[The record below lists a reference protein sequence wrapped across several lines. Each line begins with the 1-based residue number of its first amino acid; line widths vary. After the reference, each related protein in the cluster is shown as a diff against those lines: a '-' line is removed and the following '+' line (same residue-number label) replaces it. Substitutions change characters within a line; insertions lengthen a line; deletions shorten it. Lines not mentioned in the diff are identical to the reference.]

1 MLLKSHL
8 LRIAITVMA
17 LVCMP
22 IRAVE
27 TDIRRDAAVDVI
39 ERVIPA
45 VVNIS
50 SKTVIQRKGYV
61 YDWWRDNWSPFSQD
75 LPPEYSAGSGVI
87 IDEEGY
93 VLTNA
98 HVIEQA
104 SEVTVKLH
112 DNRTLRAD
120 LVVGTR
126 QTDVALLKLRGKPGE
141 KFPYARLGADDDLF
155 LGETVLAVGNPFG
168 LGESV
173 SKGILSSKSRR
184 AKSGNGPLDLED
196 WLQTDAAINPG
207 NSGGPL
213 VNLRGEVIGL
223 NVAVYKE
230 GQGIGFAIPVKRIS
244 ESLAEIYTPEVVKA
258 LWFGATFQSHHAEI
272 VVATVETGSPADKG
286 GLRPGDIVIRV
297 NNKPPRSTMALNRE
311 LIAATDKQDVSFT
324 VQRGTER
331 RTLSVRLLPEVSYFN
346 AGLIRDK
353 IGAVVDVLNPEI
365 AVRLGLENG
374 GFAITSVDRGSPAA
388 EAGIQRGFI
397 LEGIDGQALDS
408 ITSAAR
414 ILAKHKKGTIAKLQ
428 VVAPRPPR
436 RGTVEVSVR

>member
-1 MLLKSHL
+1 MLLKCHL
-8 LRIAITVMA
+8 LRIAFIASA
-17 LVCMP
+17 LISSP
-22 IRAVE
+22 IGAAE
-27 TDIRRDAAVDVI
+27 PDIRRDATVEVI

-45 VVNIS
+45 IVNIS

-61 YDWWRDNWSPFSQD
+61 YDWWRDNWAPFSQD

-104 SEVTVKLH
+104 AEVTVKLH

-126 QTDVALLKLRGKPGE
+126 RTDVALLKLRGKPGE
-141 KFPYARLGADDDLF
+141 KFPYARLGGDDDLF

-184 AKSGNGPLDLED
+184 AKSGNGPLDVED

-244 ESLAEIYTPEVVKA
+244 ESLAEIYTPEMVKS
-258 LWFGATFQSHHAEI
+258 LWFGATFQSRPAEI
-272 VVATVETGSPADKG
+272 SVATVEPGSPADKG
-286 GLRPGDIVIRV
+286 GLRPGDIIIRI
-297 NNKPPRSTMALNRE
+297 NNKLPRSTMALNRE
-311 LIAATDKQDVSFT
+311 LIAANDKQDVSFT
-324 VQRGTER
+324 VQRGSDR
-331 RTLSVRLLPEVSYFN
+331 RTVSVRLVPEVNYFN
-346 AGLIRDK
+346 AGYIRDR

-365 AVRLGLENG
+365 AARLGLESG
-374 GFAITSVDRGSPAA
+374 GFAITAVDRGSPAA

-408 ITSAAR
+408 ITGAAR
-414 ILAKHKKGTIAKLQ
+414 LLSRHKKGTTAKLQ

-436 RGTVEVSVR
+436 RGVLEVIVR